1 MYKLTFIELVVIGYD
16 RLALSDD
23 KNYVITPKNIHLILG
38 TNGSGKS
45 SLLELMT
52 PLPPNRKDFIEGGS
66 KKITFRYVDDIYVI
80 FSQDNKHSVYK
91 NNEIVIE
98 HAGVK
103 QLEILCKDYFNIT
116 PQIHRFMLGKLKM
129 TTMSLSDRKD
139 FITSISNIDYD
150 YANKLYSNLKKKLR
164 DELAISKHL
173 NNKLL
178 SLKEYILNEDE
189 VKLLAS
195 KKDTINNTIYKLY
208 EQKVTLSNPISIDKQ
223 VFSNL
228 VYKTD
233 NMLQD
238 AIRIDLFNN
247 IDTLK
252 NELAVVKNKKLE
264 LEQKRDLVSNKLF
277 EMSKLMSSNTVETD
291 LHNIKTRLDELTTGR
306 LLPIDNDILTT
317 MDKDSI
323 MNLLERSWYIKHIDR
338 FTIESNY
345 KTYMDKK
352 NKLLDEKKKIEV
364 EISNLNSMSDAYVK
378 IPNTVCCTNCNTPIV
393 TEAFKKLVFK
403 MYSDIGTYNGR
414 IDDIHKEINS
424 LSVDDGFTY
433 TPEEVYNSYTGLTY
447 NIGLLGLN
455 KYISSKHTLR
465 EIYEII
471 HQIDI
476 DYKATNEILE
486 LEKKKKEI
494 LELSNN
500 LLDEDAFNNLELE
513 YDNIKVLISSLNS
526 KEIELSKSI
535 ENVSKINKNIEDIKA
550 YLVNVDRTRKRDIK
564 QEKNKAI
571 DTIIIDLK
579 TELNN
584 INLQLDRYNH
594 TIREEAGIMN
604 DLTKSLNDI
613 KLLEIM
619 ISELSPATGLIADSI
634 KSFLVNYIDEVNEII
649 NSVWSYRLDV
659 MPYDVND
666 LDKGITYRFPVKT
679 VDVDNSDDIN
689 NTSESMNEII
699 SLAFRIVS
707 LRYMGLEQYPLMIDE
722 FGRSMDE
729 VHLIK
734 SYDLLEEM
742 VETMDTQMFIIA
754 HIKTAYA
761 RFNNAGMSIISN
773 LNLEAM

>member
-1 MYKLTFIELVVIGYD
+1 MYKLRFIELIVIGYD

-23 KNYVITPKNIHLILG
+23 KTYTITPSNIHLILG

-66 KKITFRYVDDIYVI
+66 KKITFKYEDDVYIV

-91 NNEIVIE
+91 NNEVVIE

-103 QLEILCKDYFNIT
+103 QLEMLCKEYFNIT
-116 PQIHRFMLGKLKM
+116 PQIHKFMLGKLKI
-129 TTMSLSDRKD
+129 TSMSLSDRKD

-150 YANKLYSNLKKKLR
+150 YANKLYSNLKKRLR
-164 DELAISKHL
+164 DEIAISKHL

-178 SLKEYILNEDE
+178 ALKEYILNEDE
-189 VKLLAS
+189 VKSLAS
-195 KKDTINNTIYKLY
+195 KKDSINNAIYKLY
-208 EQKVTLSNPISIDKQ
+208 EQKVTLSNPIMIDKQ
-223 VFSNL
+223 FISNL
-228 VYKTD
+228 VYRTD
-233 NMLQD
+233 DMLRE

-252 NELAVVKNKKLE
+252 NELAVTKSKKVE
-264 LEQKRDLVSNKLF
+264 LEQKRDLISNKLF
-277 EMSKLMSSNTVETD
+277 EMSKLMSSNTVEAD
-291 LHNIKTRLDELTTGR
+291 LNNINNRLSELNTGR
-306 LLPIDNDILTT
+306 LLPIDNDIVNSI
-317 MDKDSI
+317 DKDSM
-323 MNLLERSWYIKHIDR
+323 MNLLDRAWHIKHIDR

-345 KTYMDKK
+345 KTFMDKK
-352 NKLLDEKKKIEV
+352 NKLLDEKKKIEL

-403 MYSDIGTYNGR
+403 MYSDISSYNTR
-414 IDDIHKEINS
+414 IDDIHKEINA
-424 LSVDDGFTY
+424 LSIDDGFTY
-433 TPEEVYNSYTGLTY
+433 TPEEAYESYTGLIY

-455 KYISSKHTLR
+455 KYISSNHTLK
-465 EIYEII
+465 EVYDII
-471 HQIDI
+471 NQISI
-476 DYKATNEILE
+476 DYRATNEILE
-486 LEKKKKEI
+486 LEKRKKEI

-500 LLDEDAFNNLELE
+500 LLDEEAFSILELE
-513 YDNIKVLISSLNS
+513 YDNIKLLISNLNT
-526 KEIELSKSI
+526 KEVELSKSI
-535 ENVSKINKNIEDIKA
+535 DTVSKINKNIEDIKS
-550 YLVNVDRTRKRDIK
+550 YLSNLNKNRKRDIK
-564 QEKNKAI
+564 LEKNKAI

-584 INLQLDRYNH
+584 VNLQLDRYNH
-594 TIREEAGIMN
+594 TIREEAGIMT

-619 ISELSPATGLIADSI
+619 IDELSPATGLIADSI
-634 KSFLVNYIDEVNEII
+634 KSFLVNYIDEVNDII

-659 MPYDVND
+659 MPYDIKD
-666 LDKGITYRFPVKT
+666 LDKGITYRFPVRT
-679 VDVDNSDDIN
+679 VGADNSDDIN

-699 SLAFRIVS
+699 SLAFRLVS
-707 LRYMGLEQYPLMIDE
+707 LKYMGLEFYPLMIDE

-742 VETMDTQMFIIA
+742 VETMDIQMFVIA

-761 RFNNAGMSIISN
+761 RFNNAGISIISN
-773 LNLEAM
+773 LNLENM